1 MTGGQTVM
9 NSWCAIRGMAITIC
23 QPNEFIIPN
32 SAVIEDVLVLTK
44 PLGTQVGRKTGLC
57 RARSIYG
64 CTDLFTKIRKNVRKW
79 DYVHP
84 YITIFQDFGIFEK
97 SVHFHRDYLTK

>member
-1 MTGGQTVM
+1 MIIFFGG
-9 NSWCAIRGMAITIC
+9 GMGMLKSKFALNT
-23 QPNEFIIPN
+23 
-32 SAVIEDVLVLTK
+32 L
-44 PLGTQVGRKTGLC
+44 
-57 RARSIYG
+57 RARSMYG